1 MNLKSWIRRMET
13 INYTEQELEDAKE
26 FLRRRIENELSMKRD
41 VDDLLNEY
49 AEKLLILLFRDA
61 PDEDIN
67 ALIDELCSQ
76 LLEDCKL
83 LAVDEHDREDEILLY
98 MLGERNGDTL
108 EGRISKRCRTFFN
121 EIFAVYLG
129 GKLLGW
135 DMRSLLSSIRAN
147 LDHPWQ
153 NEVLVA
159 VREKIQRGEMAGNLD
174 DFAEPHFGRGI
185 EISSMGALETMTGY
199 AIADAWMW
207 WGYEDA
213 LAKGA
218 IGYYVQRGSSY
229 PCDECQSHVGIFY
242 PMSDE
247 DNRPQY
253 HKNCCCYVIY
263 SYVERL

>member
-1 MNLKSWIRRMET
+1 MRTTK
-13 INYTEQELEDAKE
+13 YTKQELEDAKD

-41 VDDLLNEY
+41 VEDLLDEY
-49 AEKLLILLFRDA
+49 AERLLNLLFRDA

-83 LAVDEHDREDEILLY
+83 LAVDEHDREDKILLY

-121 EIFAVYLG
+121 EIYAMFVA
-129 GKLLGW
+129 GKLLG
-135 DMRSLLSSIRAN
+135 RNEL
-147 LDHPWQ
+147 
-153 NEVLVA
+153 EVLNTI
-159 VREKIQRGEMAGNLD
+159 REHLKNPWKNALIEEAKDAILHGIVSGDVEDLE
-174 DFAEPHFGRGI
+174 EPHFGRGV
-185 EISSMGALETMTGY
+185 EIVSLVALQTITTY

-213 LAKGA
+213 LARGA
-218 IGYYVQRGSSY
+218 KGYYVQRGSSY

-253 HKNCCCYVIY
+253 HRNCCCYVIY

>member
-1 MNLKSWIRRMET
+1 MRKEKAMYI
-13 INYTEQELEDAKE
+13 EQDLEAAKE

-41 VDDLLNEY
+41 VDDLLNDY
-49 AEKLLILLFRDA
+49 AEKLLMMLFRDA
-61 PDEDIN
+61 PDVDIN
-67 ALIDELCSQ
+67 ALIDELCFQ

-83 LAVDEHDREDEILLY
+83 LPVDEHDRGEDVLLY

-108 EGRISKRCRTFFN
+108 EGRISKRCHTFFD
-121 EIFAVYLG
+121 EVFAVYLG
-129 GKLLGW
+129 GKLLGL
-135 DMRSLLSSIRAN
+135 DMQSLLSSIRAN
-147 LDHPWQ
+147 FKHPWQ

-159 VREKIQRGEMAGNLD
+159 VREKIQRGDLAGNIG
-174 DFAEPHFGRGI
+174 DFEEPHFGHGV
-185 EISSMGALETMTGY
+185 EISSMGALETLTGY

-213 LAKGA
+213 LARGA
-218 IGYYVQRGSSY
+218 KGYYVQRGSSY

-242 PMSDE
+242 PIGDE

-253 HKNCCCYVIY
+253 HRNCCCYVIY

>member
-1 MNLKSWIRRMET
+1 MET

-83 LAVDEHDREDEILLY
+83 LAGDEHDREDEILLY

-108 EGRISKRCRTFFN
+108 EGRISKRCHTCFN
-121 EIFAVYLG
+121 EIVAVYLG

-174 DFAEPHFGRGI
+174 DFAEPHG
-185 EISSMGALETMTGY
+185 L
-199 AIADAWMW
+199 
-207 WGYEDA
+207 
-213 LAKGA
+213 
-218 IGYYVQRGSSY
+218 
-229 PCDECQSHVGIFY
+229 
-242 PMSDE
+242 
-247 DNRPQY
+247 
-253 HKNCCCYVIY
+253 
-263 SYVERL
+263 